1 MGFFI
6 CRCKRSKTLVNSVF
20 VAALSQARGIS
31 KALNYT

>member
-1 MGFFI
+1 LLFAAA
-6 CRCKRSKTLVNSVF
+6 SAQKTLVNSVF